1 MIDSSNKFLVSTN
14 ARGQVVIGHLP
25 PGRPLDRDDALL
37 LAAWLVAIADR
48 RPGRPDSDFGPVLK
62 AILEN

>member
-1 MIDSSNKFLVSTN
+1 MIDTSNKFLVSSN

-25 PGRPLDRDDALL
+25 PGRPLERDDALL

-48 RPGRPDSDFGPVLK
+48 APGRSDSDFGDVLR